1 MKLFFFKKN
10 FIITFLYILFF
21 TTLLNIFFGDKNIFV
36 FRELNY
42 ENEKLISDLINIE
55 KELERIS
62 FLNFEFKN
70 NNKDL
75 QEIILRQELNYK
87 ERGDIVIIND

>member
-87 ERGDIVIIND
+87 QKGEIVIIND